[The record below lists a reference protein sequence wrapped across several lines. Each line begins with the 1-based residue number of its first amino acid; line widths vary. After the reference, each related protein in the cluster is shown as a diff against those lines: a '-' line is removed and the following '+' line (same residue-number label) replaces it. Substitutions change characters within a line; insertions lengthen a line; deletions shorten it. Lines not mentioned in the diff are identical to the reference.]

1 MFKYLAKGDGGAPL
15 LLLLLLR
22 LLRLHLEPTVHS
34 LRFKGVRLKT
44 FSSITDLLA
53 FTIILVHMKR
63 FTADKKPSRLC
74 QAARAYTARV
84 GWKLQTVRWNR

>member
-22 LLRLHLEPTVHS
+22 LLLRLHLEPTVHS

-53 FTIILVHMKR
+53 FTIILSSTCPYEKIH
-63 FTADKKPSRLC
+63 S
-74 QAARAYTARV
+74 
-84 GWKLQTVRWNR
+84 